1 VIADCTWNSPGVD
14 PYRGTVAA
22 AVARYNLPEPVRAVL
37 VEKARTIKFDS
48 ILTITRDG
56 ARTNF
61 GDAYAMR
68 DMHYG
73 PGRVCAGNVDRS
85 RWSADHI
92 ERAFVYCSGG
102 YCIAVPFICR
112 NVTLLAPIAP
122 QSGHAYGWPD
132 TDKGGPAEDKAIR
145 TVPEPGS
152 LGLAAIALAILI
164 WRFWK

>member
-1 VIADCTWNSPGVD
+1 MIVDCTWNSPGVD
-14 PYRGTVAA
+14 PYRGSVAA

-48 ILTITRDG
+48 ILTITRDS

-61 GDAYAMR
+61 GDAYVMS

-73 PGRVCAGNVDRS
+73 AGRVCAGAVARS
-85 RWSADHI
+85 AWSPTHV

-112 NVTLLAPIAP
+112 NVTLLTPIEY
-122 QSGHAYGWPD
+122 QSGRAYGWPD
-132 TDKGGPAEDKAIR
+132 ADKGDPTPSNEVH

-152 LGLAAIALAILI
+152 LYLAAIALAILI